1 LLSDVLRDLRSGI
14 TIHTVT
20 SSEQAIAFL
29 YRDAGFASAP
39 KPHLVFLDYRMPSN
53 GGRVLSMLKGDPDL
67 RMIPVIAFSQGASTQ
82 DISEIYDRHANCCIN
97 KVTAAADLTQSVRT
111 ALNFWIDVA
120 VLVAFKPGD
129 ILSLQLI

>member
-1 LLSDVLRDLRSGI
+1 
-14 TIHTVT
+14 
-20 SSEQAIAFL
+20 
-29 YRDAGFASAP
+29 
-39 KPHLVFLDYRMPSN
+39 MPSN

-67 RMIPVIAFSQGASTQ
+67 RMIPVIAFSQWASTQ
-82 DISEIYDRHANCCIN
+82 DISEIYDRHANCCIS